1 MSPPG
6 RKLLLWKKRETRL
19 SIALK
24 FLLQETQSL
33 LCCQPKSDRHGSA
46 SLQVSEVR
54 QMWETWGGAETK
66 TALVGMGGAAG
77 VNPEERHIGLDT
89 ENEWLPWKK
98 SSLDSHELT

>member
-1 MSPPG
+1 MSPLGENCCYG
-6 RKLLLWKKRETRL
+6 RKETCL

-54 QMWETWGGAETK
+54 QMWEAWGGAETK
-66 TALVGMGGAAG
+66 TALVGNGGSC
-77 VNPEERHIGLDT
+77 R
-89 ENEWLPWKK
+89 
-98 SSLDSHELT
+98 